1 MLPPEIMGM
10 IDDEEEHEKLGACGC
25 TDYHMADCPTR
36 TGAYDDSNGGQSFNG
51 VVEDEDDDMGGLEW

>member
-1 MLPPEIMGM
+1 MVLPIEILAM

-36 TGAYDDSNGGQSFNG
+36 GGSEAYEYGPEDWADGYDD
-51 VVEDEDDDMGGLEW
+51 

>member
-1 MLPPEIMGM
+1 MLPLEIMAM

-36 TGAYDDSNGGQSFNG
+36 GGSYDMDDNPEDWADEYDD
-51 VVEDEDDDMGGLEW
+51 